1 MKQLVPGQ
9 EIEAEVIAVTD
20 DCIFID
26 LNAKS
31 EGIVDKADF
40 TDKNGTCSVTVG
52 QKIKVFFG
60 KLLVSL

>member
-31 EGIVDKADF
+31 E
-40 TDKNGTCSVTVG
+40 
-52 QKIKVFFG
+52 KIC
-60 KLLVSL
+60 